1 MAEGPPEQPLEEPP
15 EEPEEPEE
23 QPAEQPFGSYEQYL
37 EAQVTPRDLYY
48 LESEEVA
55 RQLAR
60 LGFIGSKDVLQREE
74 FEAQQAAAAALM
86 ASASQ
91 KLLASTGKELKDNFL
106 QALAERE
113 EANRDGKLSSII
125 YIRDYNS
132 RHQEVSAYID
142 YAYRLTTD
150 DFEAYF
156 SGKKRLLPRKTD
168 LSLHPEMQNPYAA
181 EVQTM
186 LFYNWNKNVVSS
198 NPSPNYEV
206 IAENSCG
213 LLFKNKMD
221 GKIINVNPKV
231 YPGDNT
237 TRTPVKTNLYLHM
250 VIYDHIVGREP

>member
-1 MAEGPPEQPLEEPP
+1 MAEGPPEQP
-15 EEPEEPEE
+15 
-23 QPAEQPFGSYEQYL
+23 FGTYEQYL

-60 LGFIGSKDVLQREE
+60 LGFIGSGDVLCQEE
-74 FEAQQAAAAALM
+74 FEAQQAAAAGLT
-86 ASASQ
+86 ASAPQ
-91 KLLASTGKELKDNFL
+91 KLRASAGKELKDNFL
-106 QALAERE
+106 RALMERE

-168 LSLHPEMQNPYAA
+168 LRSTQETTQHGHLLKQIS
-181 EVQTM
+181 
-186 LFYNWNKNVVSS
+186 VSMWLS
-198 NPSPNYEV
+198 TTISSEEDPKVPFPPNDSFSYFKV
-206 IAENSCG
+206 IWK
-213 LLFKNKMD
+213 KNKQF
-221 GKIINVNPKV
+221 KKKKQRPLPCV
-231 YPGDNT
+231 
-237 TRTPVKTNLYLHM
+237 
-250 VIYDHIVGREP
+250 

>member
-1 MAEGPPEQPLEEPP
+1 MAEGPPEQP
-15 EEPEEPEE
+15 
-23 QPAEQPFGSYEQYL
+23 FGTYEQYL

-60 LGFIGSKDVLQREE
+60 LGFIGSGDVLCQEE
-74 FEAQQAAAAALM
+74 FEAQQAAAAGLT
-86 ASASQ
+86 ASAPQ
-91 KLLASTGKELKDNFL
+91 KLRASAGKELKDNFL
-106 QALAERE
+106 RALMERE

-168 LSLHPEMQNPYAA
+168 LS
-181 EVQTM
+181 
-186 LFYNWNKNVVSS
+186 FYNWNKNVVSS
-198 NPSPNYEV
+198 KPSPNYKV
-206 IAENSCG
+206 IAESACG
-213 LLFKNKMD
+213 LLFKNKRD
-221 GKIINVNPKV
+221 GKIINVNPESAPSRSTLTGWRLACSSLNSSRV
-231 YPGDNT
+231 AHEAPGSWRGCST
-237 TRTPVKTNLYLHM
+237 F
-250 VIYDHIVGREP
+250 

>member
-1 MAEGPPEQPLEEPP
+1 MAEGPPEQP
-15 EEPEEPEE
+15 
-23 QPAEQPFGSYEQYL
+23 FGTYEQYL

-60 LGFIGSKDVLQREE
+60 LGFIGSGDVLCQEE
-74 FEAQQAAAAALM
+74 FEAQQAAAAGLT
-86 ASASQ
+86 ASAPQ
-91 KLLASTGKELKDNFL
+91 KLRASAGKELKDNFL
-106 QALAERE
+106 RALMERE

-168 LSLHPEMQNPYAA
+168 LS
-181 EVQTM
+181 
-186 LFYNWNKNVVSS
+186 
-198 NPSPNYEV
+198 PNYKV
-206 IAENSCG
+206 IAESACG
-213 LLFKNKMD
+213 LLFKNKRD
-221 GKIINVNPKV
+221 GKIINVNPEV

-237 TRTPVKTNLYLHM
+237 TRTPVKTDLCFHV
-250 VIYDHIVGREP
+250 VIYDHIIGRGP

>member
-1 MAEGPPEQPLEEPP
+1 MAEGPPEQPPEELP

-23 QPAEQPFGSYEQYL
+23 QPAEQPFVSYEQYL

-168 LSLHPEMQNPYAA
+168 LS
-181 EVQTM
+181 
-186 LFYNWNKNVVSS
+186 FYNWNKNVVSS

>member
-1 MAEGPPEQPLEEPP
+1 MILLHQQSKYVVINLISCWWKSKVWNLK
-15 EEPEEPEE
+15 
-23 QPAEQPFGSYEQYL
+23 FIFVHTVNLVFLYKH
-37 EAQVTPRDLYY
+37 DLV
-48 LESEEVA
+48 EVN
-55 RQLAR
+55 L
-60 LGFIGSKDVLQREE
+60 
-74 FEAQQAAAAALM
+74 
-86 ASASQ
+86 
-91 KLLASTGKELKDNFL
+91 LLASTGKELKDNFL

-168 LSLHPEMQNPYAA
+168 LS
-181 EVQTM
+181 
-186 LFYNWNKNVVSS
+186 FYNWNKNVVSS

>member
-1 MAEGPPEQPLEEPP
+1 MAEGPPEQPPEELP

-23 QPAEQPFGSYEQYL
+23 QPAEQPFVSYEQYL

-113 EANRDGKLSSII
+113 EANRDGKLS
-125 YIRDYNS
+125 
-132 RHQEVSAYID
+132 EVSAYID

-168 LSLHPEMQNPYAA
+168 LS
-181 EVQTM
+181 
-186 LFYNWNKNVVSS
+186 FYNWNKNVVSS

>member
-1 MAEGPPEQPLEEPP
+1 NLL
-15 EEPEEPEE
+15 
-23 QPAEQPFGSYEQYL
+23 S
-37 EAQVTPRDLYY
+37 
-48 LESEEVA
+48 VA
-55 RQLAR
+55 L
-60 LGFIGSKDVLQREE
+60 LVGSKASVIQYAPPPSHSLFGHAVFWWEVHVKSSE
-74 FEAQQAAAAALM
+74 STVSILALPFSATPALL
-86 ASASQ
+86 ASASRADIPV
-91 KLLASTGKELKDNFL
+91 LSTEVLWAASQSCPLPAGETAGNFFL
-106 QALAERE
+106 HFFQ
-113 EANRDGKLSSII
+113 SII
-125 YIRDYNS
+125 YVRDYNS

-168 LSLHPEMQNPYAA
+168 LS
-181 EVQTM
+181 
-186 LFYNWNKNVVSS
+186 FYNWNKNVVSS

>member
-1 MAEGPPEQPLEEPP
+1 MHAYLTSPIAASVPIEPMAQGTCLI
-15 EEPEEPEE
+15 
-23 QPAEQPFGSYEQYL
+23 SL
-37 EAQVTPRDLYY
+37 V
-48 LESEEVA
+48 ESEAILDHESHVA
-55 RQLAR
+55 C
-60 LGFIGSKDVLQREE
+60 
-74 FEAQQAAAAALM
+74 M
-86 ASASQ
+86 H
-91 KLLASTGKELKDNFL
+91 LLTISLRSTRGK
-106 QALAERE
+106 R
-113 EANRDGKLSSII
+113 GKLWNKADFVVRLSAHVRAPAVQWYRVPGSVEQSII

-168 LSLHPEMQNPYAA
+168 LS
-181 EVQTM
+181 
-186 LFYNWNKNVVSS
+186 FYNWNKNVVSS

-206 IAENSCG
+206 IAENACG